1 MQIETA
7 RARII
12 VHGAVQGVGFRPF
25 AYRLA
30 TELGLRGWALN
41 SSQGVFIEVEG
52 DRAGLD
58 QFLLRL
64 ERDKP
69 PRAIIQ
75 SLEPS
80 FLDPAG
86 YQGFEVR
93 YSQDAGEKTA
103 LIMPDIATCPLAWP
117 RSLTRITAGSSI
129 RSPPAPPA
137 DRAFP

>member
-1 MQIETA
+1 MAIE

-52 DRAGLD
+52 NRPGLE

-64 ERDKP
+64 EKDKP
-69 PRAIIQ
+69 PRAIVQ
-75 SLEPS
+75 SLEAS
-80 FLDPAG
+80 FLDPVG

-93 YSQDAGEKTA
+93 FSQEGGEKTA
-103 LIMPDIATCPLAWP
+103 SIMPDIATCPACLAEIIDP
-117 RSLTRITAGSSI
+117 HNRRFLYPFTTCTACG
-129 RSPPAPPA
+129 PALLHH
-137 DRAFP
+137 